1 LAIICLNAPTKITNL
16 NNIAFFDKDI
26 FWLDISVDQSLLMKE
41 INTRANL
48 DEEIES
54 GVLTQEFLFANKV
67 E

>member
-1 LAIICLNAPTKITNL
+1 LTIICLNAPTKITNL

-26 FWLDISVDQSLLMKE
+26 FWLDISVDQSLFMKE

-54 GVLTQEFLFANKV
+54 SILTQEFLFAN
-67 E
+67 